1 MIFLRFKSQSF
12 PKIYRCIL
20 NDQHLTQSYHAI
32 LTHYL
37 INKYLCPF
45 VAGRAEISQ
54 DRRHDEEISTKRSG
68 GMPVD
73 RFWCNTNVFCWVIKV
88 CDYFYASALQLP
100 VHISKRTPQDTRAH
114 VPFFHEWLVS
124 IRYIMKIMM
133 DPRINKCILV
143 LGIIFISLLVQA
155 SQEQNRFKFYTK
167 ALFVSLAHLLHSG
180 DALQEPPHACTE
192 AKKEKR

>member
-1 MIFLRFKSQSF
+1 MLLHCSYLFLL
-12 PKIYRCIL
+12 Y
-20 NDQHLTQSYHAI
+20 
-32 LTHYL
+32 
-37 INKYLCPF
+37 
-45 VAGRAEISQ
+45 
-54 DRRHDEEISTKRSG
+54 
-68 GMPVD
+68 
-73 RFWCNTNVFCWVIKV
+73 
-88 CDYFYASALQLP
+88 

-114 VPFFHEWLVS
+114 VHFFHEWLVS

-180 DALQEPPHACTE
+180 DALQEPLMHAP
-192 AKKEKR
+192 KLRRRRSDKESNALFFFFYSSTIAFRRSIRHMTDCYRCRLQWDH